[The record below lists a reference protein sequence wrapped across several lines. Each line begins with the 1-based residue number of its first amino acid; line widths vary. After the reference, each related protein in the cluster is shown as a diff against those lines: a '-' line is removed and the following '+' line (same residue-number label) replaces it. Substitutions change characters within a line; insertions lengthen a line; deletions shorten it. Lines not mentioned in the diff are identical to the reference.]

1 MRSTS
6 AGSNTAALIGFTENG
21 DAAATTGRRNRS
33 ANGALCGLKTSATR
47 VTRGAVCL
55 SASSHLV
62 PIENSKLVKP
72 VRLPPGCA
80 MFGTKPWP
88 TGSVTCVNTI
98 GTAPLCSHIA
108 AVTGVLLAKI
118 RSGPMASSSAAWSRN
133 TLPSPAQRYSIE
145 RLRPLTHP
153 GFRRP
158 FSNAATRDCA
168 SGSLATSPISTPMRR
183 ICSDCCARAAT
194 GHATAPPPSSVM
206 NSRRL
211 TSDIGFLPPWRR
223 RSFYLTPNLLETHAT
238 QLRCNPNLGIRKDG
252 RERSAAAVRKRIRPV
267 LAIVREQSPDGPGL
281 HRMVDDA
288 DRAVVNAG
296 RDAEQNHAV
305 LCAEFCRRLF
315 HRLDSPPALGEG
327 GHRSLIASER
337 PSNGSGHFVVG
348 GQLFQQ
354 GQVGEIFRM
363 GLLHLSHERGA
374 ELIRHVKARRPFQRV
389 DQYLIFRRLERPHHC
404 RRQARIVADMTD
416 RLLAHCH
423 VGVGNP
429 LGEYLHRFVTVIAGV
444 MRSAGKPGSEIAYH
458 VGLALDGRP
467 MRGRHHHIGHVVAAA
482 YDQKRVGNLLEHC
495 GDIGLPRHHRIDLAL
510 LQGRRQSELRPDVL
524 NGKVFVFHTSAAQHH
539 LKVFVGCLPAREPD

>member
-1 MRSTS
+1 
-6 AGSNTAALIGFTENG
+6 
-21 DAAATTGRRNRS
+21 
-33 ANGALCGLKTSATR
+33 
-47 VTRGAVCL
+47 
-55 SASSHLV
+55 
-62 PIENSKLVKP
+62 
-72 VRLPPGCA
+72 
-80 MFGTKPWP
+80 
-88 TGSVTCVNTI
+88 
-98 GTAPLCSHIA
+98 
-108 AVTGVLLAKI
+108 
-118 RSGPMASSSAAWSRN
+118 
-133 TLPSPAQRYSIE
+133 
-145 RLRPLTHP
+145 
-153 GFRRP
+153 
-158 FSNAATRDCA
+158 
-168 SGSLATSPISTPMRR
+168 
-183 ICSDCCARAAT
+183 
-194 GHATAPPPSSVM
+194 M

-211 TSDIGFLPPWRR
+211 MPDIGFLPPWRR
-223 RSFYLTPNLLETHAT
+223 RSFYLTPNLLEIHAT

-252 RERSAAAVRKRIRPV
+252 RERSAAAVRERIRPV
-267 LAIVREQSPDGPGL
+267 LAIVREESPDGHGL

-416 RLLAHCH
+416 RLLAYRH

-429 LGEYLHRFVTVIAGV
+429 FGEYTDSSR
-444 MRSAGKPGSEIAYH
+444 
-458 VGLALDGRP
+458 
-467 MRGRHHHIGHVVAAA
+467 
-482 YDQKRVGNLLEHC
+482 
-495 GDIGLPRHHRIDLAL
+495 
-510 LQGRRQSELRPDVL
+510 
-524 NGKVFVFHTSAAQHH
+524 
-539 LKVFVGCLPAREPD
+539 